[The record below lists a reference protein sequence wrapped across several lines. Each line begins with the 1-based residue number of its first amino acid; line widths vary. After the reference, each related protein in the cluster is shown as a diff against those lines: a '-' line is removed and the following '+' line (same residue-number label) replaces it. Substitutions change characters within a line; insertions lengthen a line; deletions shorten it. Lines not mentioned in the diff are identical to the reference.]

1 MSASEPPSVFLLPSS
16 SARGS
21 ACKTVSAQRCFAVP
35 CNAVIAAGSALGVRL
50 RAWCAGAMLLWCG
63 CVVPSQP
70 GALSAQAV
78 PTQRDVQ
85 LVQSVPQGTSLA
97 DPSLPSTQ
105 RVWIQMIRSATRS
118 IDWAAFYVASAPG
131 EALEPVL
138 RELALAASK
147 GVRIRF
153 LIDKQMATNDPTTLG
168 FLERM
173 PGAMVRQLDFNLVAS
188 GSHHA
193 KYLVIDGKEVFLGSQ
208 NFDWRSLS
216 HIHELGLRII
226 NPHIAGQL
234 SFLFEMD
241 FALARDRNDTLEA
254 NPPVM
259 PRGPSQ
265 DIEVGVSPPQLAP
278 DGIRPALPV
287 LLDLIR
293 SARYTLSIQLLRY
306 SAHQGSEPWES
317 VQEALR
323 QAAARGVQVHLLVS
337 NWSTQRPEVLDLKE
351 LSRFPNIEVRIATIA
366 EVPGRFIPYAR
377 VIHSKYAVADDQQLW
392 LGTTN
397 WERGM
402 FMASRN
408 VDVVVRRSEVAK
420 QASRVF
426 LQLWNASYSAPID
439 VEKEY
444 VMPRL
449 R

>member
-1 MSASEPPSVFLLPSS
+1 MSARRPPFFCLSD
-16 SARGS
+16 A
-21 ACKTVSAQRCFAVP
+21 RCFAVP
-35 CNAVIAAGSALGVRL
+35 CNAVIAAGLARWAKS
-50 RAWCAGAMLLWCG
+50 RAWFACAVLLCG
-63 CVVPSQP
+63 CVAAPQTGTTRVAAMESQ
-70 GALSAQAV
+70 Q
-78 PTQRDVQ
+78 DVQ

-105 RVWIQMIRSATRS
+105 SVWIQMIRSATRS

-138 RELALAASK
+138 RELAVAAQK

-153 LIDKQMATNDPTTLG
+153 LIDKQMAKNDPITLG

-173 PGAMVRQLDFNLVAS
+173 PGAMVRPIDFNLVAS

-216 HIHELGLRII
+216 QIHELGVRIV

-234 SFLFEMD
+234 AFLFEMD
-241 FALARDRNDTLEA
+241 FALARDRNDTLES

-259 PRGPSQ
+259 PRGPSSN
-265 DIEVGVSPPQLAP
+265 IEVGVSPPQLTP

-287 LLDLIR
+287 LLEVIR
-293 SARYTLSIQLLRY
+293 SARSSLSIQLLRY
-306 SAHQGSEPWES
+306 SAHQGSESWDS
-317 VQEALR
+317 LQEELLK
-323 QAAARGVQVHLLVS
+323 AAARGVRVQLLVS
-337 NWSTQRPEVLDLKE
+337 NWSTQSPEVQDLKE
-351 LSRFPNIEVRIATIA
+351 LSRFPNVEVKIATIP

-377 VIHSKYAVADDQQLW
+377 VIHSKYAIADDQQLW

-397 WERGM
+397 WERAM

-408 VDVVVRRSEVAK
+408 VDVVLHRSELAR

-426 LQLWNASYSAPID
+426 LQLWNSSYSAPID
-439 VEKEY
+439 VQREY

>member
-1 MSASEPPSVFLLPSS
+1 ME
-16 SARGS
+16 
-21 ACKTVSAQRCFAVP
+21 
-35 CNAVIAAGSALGVRL
+35 
-50 RAWCAGAMLLWCG
+50 
-63 CVVPSQP
+63 SQ
-70 GALSAQAV
+70 Q
-78 PTQRDVQ
+78 DVQ

-105 RVWIQMIRSATRS
+105 SVWIQMIRSATRS

-138 RELALAASK
+138 RELAVAAQK

-153 LIDKQMATNDPTTLG
+153 LIDKQMAKNDPITLG

-173 PGAMVRQLDFNLVAS
+173 PGAMVRPIDFNLVAS

-216 HIHELGLRII
+216 QIHELGVRIV

-234 SFLFEMD
+234 AFLFEMD
-241 FALARDRNDTLEA
+241 FALARDRNDTLES

-259 PRGPSQ
+259 PRGPSSN
-265 DIEVGVSPPQLAP
+265 IEVGVSPPQLTP

-287 LLDLIR
+287 LLEVIR
-293 SARYTLSIQLLRY
+293 SARSSLSIQLLRY
-306 SAHQGSEPWES
+306 SAHQGSESWDS
-317 VQEALR
+317 LQEELLK
-323 QAAARGVQVHLLVS
+323 AAARGVRVQLLVS
-337 NWSTQRPEVLDLKE
+337 NWSTQSPEVQDLKE
-351 LSRFPNIEVRIATIA
+351 LSRFPNVEVKIATIP

-377 VIHSKYAVADDQQLW
+377 VIHSKYAIADDQQLW

-397 WERGM
+397 WERAM

-408 VDVVVRRSEVAK
+408 VDVVLHRSELAR

-426 LQLWNASYSAPID
+426 LQLWNSSYSAPID
-439 VEKEY
+439 VQREY